1 MQTYHFKEVYHEKK
15 IIYSD
20 DCRYDNLIYD
30 NAVICELGIKRWAAV
45 MVYGNSPVIAS
56 FYDFVRNI
64 GEIKNHK
71 IHKPFFKTTFW
82 VSVWGK

>member
-1 MQTYHFKEVYHEKK
+1 MKRKLFIVMTVGMIILFTIMPSVVSEGAKE
-15 IIYSD
+15 
-20 DCRYDNLIYD
+20 R
-30 NAVICELGIKRWAAV
+30 AAV